1 MLLRG
6 VMPRESGKLAH
17 FGTGTVMRSSKTSGS
32 MVRDP
37 KQGFWR
43 ALKLSAV
50 ALGIG
55 LAMSAGAARAGD
67 GDDADDDDMTF
78 EEKLIDNL
86 MSGIGAKSMEKP
98 GIEYRERSPLVVPP
112 KLDLPPPATQT
123 QNAPNWPKDPEEKR
137 RKEAI
142 AARKKATKAT
152 ENWQAA
158 QPLTPAEM
166 KAGQTAAP
174 ERTSNDPI
182 QPGANSNPSLS
193 PAELGFTGG
202 FVEYDEGR
210 QERREQAVHHRAAAL
225 VAGRAAA
232 GIPDA
237 VTELRLWRRRGQIA
251 ADLFRH
257 HDGQGQ
263 GTIAPLTRRD
273 VLTGANPAPAADA
286 RRTRSINC

>member
-1 MLLRG
+1 
-6 VMPRESGKLAH
+6 
-17 FGTGTVMRSSKTSGS
+17 MRSSKTSDS

-37 KQGFWR
+37 RSGFWR

-55 LAMSAGAARAGD
+55 LVMSTGAARAGD
-67 GDDADDDDMTF
+67 GDDEDDDMTF
-78 EEKLIDNL
+78 EEKLTDNL

-112 KLDLPPPATQT
+112 KLDLPPPAETQAK
-123 QNAPNWPKDPEEKR
+123 NAPNWPKDPDEKR

-182 QPGANSNPSLS
+182 QPGTNSNPSLS
-193 PAELGFTGG
+193 PAQLGFTGG
-202 FVEYDEGR
+202 LWGMLKGGTPEEKKFSSEPPRQSLVEPPPGYQTPSPNYAYGAGKDNTKRTYFDIMSGKDK
-210 QERREQAVHHRAAAL
+210 EQ
-225 VAGRAAA
+225 
-232 GIPDA
+232 
-237 VTELRLWRRRGQIA
+237 
-251 ADLFRH
+251 
-257 HDGQGQ
+257 
-263 GTIAPLTRRD
+263 
-273 VLTGANPAPAADA
+273 
-286 RRTRSINC
+286 

>member
-1 MLLRG
+1 
-6 VMPRESGKLAH
+6 
-17 FGTGTVMRSSKTSGS
+17 MRSSETSGS

-37 KQGFWR
+37 GLGFWR

-55 LAMSAGAARAGD
+55 LVMSAGAVRAGD
-67 GDDADDDDMTF
+67 DGDGDDDDMTF

-112 KLDLPPPATQT
+112 KLDLPPPATQAKA
-123 QNAPNWPKDPEEKR
+123 APNWPKDPEEKR

-166 KAGQTAAP
+166 NAGRTAAP

-182 QPGANSNPSLS
+182 QPGTNANPSLS
-193 PAELGFTGG
+193 PAQLGFSGG
-202 FVEYDEGR
+202 LWGMLKGNNSSESKQFTTEPPRQSLVEPPPGYQTPSPNYAYGSGPDTTKKTYFDIMSGKDK
-210 QERREQAVHHRAAAL
+210 EQ
-225 VAGRAAA
+225 
-232 GIPDA
+232 
-237 VTELRLWRRRGQIA
+237 
-251 ADLFRH
+251 
-257 HDGQGQ
+257 
-263 GTIAPLTRRD
+263 
-273 VLTGANPAPAADA
+273 
-286 RRTRSINC
+286 

>member
-1 MLLRG
+1 
-6 VMPRESGKLAH
+6 
-17 FGTGTVMRSSKTSGS
+17 MRSSETSVS

-37 KQGFWR
+37 RQGLWR

-55 LAMSAGAARAGD
+55 LVMSAGAVRAGD
-67 GDDADDDDMTF
+67 DGDDDDDMTF

-86 MSGIGAKSMEKP
+86 MSGIGAKSMEKK

-112 KLDLPPPATQT
+112 KLDLPPPVETQAKA
-123 QNAPNWPKDPEEKR
+123 APNWPKDPDERR

-142 AARKKATKAT
+142 AQRKKAVKAT

-182 QPGANSNPSLS
+182 QPGTNGNPSLM

-202 FVEYDEGR
+202 LWNMMKGGKGETKQFTSEPPRQSLVEPPPGYQTPSPSYAYG
-210 QERREQAVHHRAAAL
+210 
-225 VAGRAAA
+225 AGE
-232 GIPDA
+232 DKS
-237 VTELRLWRRRGQIA
+237 
-251 ADLFRH
+251 
-257 HDGQGQ
+257 
-263 GTIAPLTRRD
+263 
-273 VLTGANPAPAADA
+273 
-286 RRTRSINC
+286 RRTYFDIMSGKDKE